1 MSTADPYAATET
13 ETTQGKVYT
22 VTGQDWDSVVTG
34 IAEDH
39 DDKVV
44 VNMGP
49 QHPSTH
55 GVLRLIL
62 ELEGE
67 TVTEARCGV
76 GYLHTGIEKN
86 MEFRSWTQGVTFC
99 TRMDYLSPFY
109 NEATYVLGVE
119 RLLDIEEDVPEKAQV
134 MRVLLMELNRISS
147 HLVAIATGGMEIG
160 ALTVMTIGFR
170 ERELVLDLFELIT
183 GLRMNH
189 AFIRPGGVAQ
199 DMPAGALDEIRDFVA
214 LMKKRLPE
222 YADLCNANPIFKAR
236 LVDVG
241 HLDLAG
247 CLALGLTGPVLRST
261 GYPWDLRKTQPY
273 SGYEDYDFDVCTWDT
288 ADSYG
293 RFRIR
298 LNEMWESLRIVEQCV
313 ERLAGL
319 EGAPVMVADKKIAW
333 PSQLAIGSDGM
344 GNSLDHIKH
353 IMGES
358 MEALIHHFKLVTEG
372 FRVPAGQAYVPV
384 ESPRGELGA
393 HVVSDGGTRP
403 YRAHFRDPS
412 FTNLQAT
419 SVMSEGGM
427 VADVI
432 VAIASHRP
440 RDGRRRPVSRSTEAP
455 AGRSDAA
462 SSRRSRRATRTSAPA
477 CCRCCTWCRASP
489 ARSPPRASR
498 LVRRSWRSR
507 AAEVSGV
514 ATFYTMYKRRPVG
527 DYHVGVCTNTLCAI
541 MGGDLIFERLKDHLD
556 VGNDETTEDGQ
567 GHPRARR
574 VQRRLR
580 LRPGDDGQL
589 GVHGQPDPR
598 VRGAG
603 GRRPARRQGGPLDP
617 RAEDRH
623 LARGRAGARRLPR
636 RPRRRGSGRR
646 SGLAGR
652 VWRSPARTTDG
663 PHPGRAVERGRGRV
677 DELTRHPDPGPHRQL
692 GRRPRLDARLL
703 RVARRLRR
711 AAQGADDAAR
721 TTSSPR
727 SRTPGSAAA
736 AARASRPG

>member
-1 MSTADPYAATET
+1 MSTEQDAYAPQSET
-13 ETTQGKVYT
+13 SQGRVFT
-22 VTGQDWDSVVTG
+22 VTGQDWDSITEG
-34 IAEDH
+34 ISEEH
-39 DDKVV
+39 DNKVV

-67 TVTEARCGV
+67 TVTEARCGI

-86 MEFRSWTQGVTFC
+86 MEFRTWVQGVTFC

-109 NEATYVLGVE
+109 NEMTYTLGVE
-119 RLLDIEEDVPEKAQV
+119 RLLDIEEDIPEKAQV

-160 ALTVMTIGFR
+160 ALTVMTVGFR

-199 DMPAGALDEIRDFVA
+199 DLPAGALDQIRDFIA

-222 YADLCNANPIFKAR
+222 YAALCNSNPIFKAR

-241 HLDLAG
+241 RLDLAG
-247 CLALGLTGPVLRST
+247 CLALGITGPVLRST
-261 GYPWDLRKTQPY
+261 GYPWDLRKSQPY
-273 SGYEDYDFDVCTWDT
+273 SGYEDYDFEVPTR
-288 ADSYG
+288 DSMDAYG

-298 LNEMWESLRIVEQCV
+298 LDEMWESLRIVQQAV
-313 ERLAGL
+313 DRLVDL
-319 EGAPVMVADKKIAW
+319 EGAPVMVGDKKIAW

-403 YRAHFRDPS
+403 FRAHFRDPS
-412 FTNLQAT
+412 FVNLQAT

-432 VAIASHRP
+432 VAIASI
-440 RDGRRRPVSRSTEAP
+440 DPV
-455 AGRSDAA
+455 
-462 SSRRSRRATRTSAPA
+462 
-477 CCRCCTWCRASP
+477 
-489 ARSPPRASR
+489 
-498 LVRRSWRSR
+498 
-507 AAEVSGV
+507 
-514 ATFYTMYKRRPVG
+514 
-527 DYHVGVCTNTLCAI
+527 
-541 MGGDLIFERLKDHLD
+541 MGG
-556 VGNDETTEDGQ
+556 V
-567 GHPRARR
+567 
-574 VQRRLR
+574 
-580 LRPGDDGQL
+580 
-589 GVHGQPDPR
+589 
-598 VRGAG
+598 
-603 GRRPARRQGGPLDP
+603 
-617 RAEDRH
+617 DR
-623 LARGRAGARRLPR
+623 
-636 RPRRRGSGRR
+636 
-646 SGLAGR
+646 
-652 VWRSPARTTDG
+652 
-663 PHPGRAVERGRGRV
+663 
-677 DELTRHPDPGPHRQL
+677 
-692 GRRPRLDARLL
+692 
-703 RVARRLRR
+703 
-711 AAQGADDAAR
+711 
-721 TTSSPR
+721 
-727 SRTPGSAAA
+727 
-736 AARASRPG
+736 